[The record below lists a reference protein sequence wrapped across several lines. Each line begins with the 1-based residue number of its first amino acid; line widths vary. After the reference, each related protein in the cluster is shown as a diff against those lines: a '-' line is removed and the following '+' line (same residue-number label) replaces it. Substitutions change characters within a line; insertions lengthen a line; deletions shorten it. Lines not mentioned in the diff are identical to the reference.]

1 MSLNGSASVRM
12 SARVWVR
19 AVPRQATVIGLG
31 ALLLTFGALVPVP
44 LARAAI
50 VVPLA
55 LSTPGYAIVALAF
68 GRTRRDAVVTVALSV
83 LLSVAFYPLLC
94 LLLYAAG
101 ITLSRS
107 SVLSGTD
114 LLLALLA
121 VAIAQ
126 RDRPRG
132 PVSTPAPVNGA
143 VHWMA
148 ARHVLAYVGGLAFT
162 VAALGSAQRLLPPPA
177 PAPYTAFYLTSSAR
191 QAGSNITTASRRM
204 SIGIGIANHT
214 GHRQV
219 YRLVAAL
226 DGAARW
232 RGRTV
237 AVAAGH
243 TWSGRVAGPAPR
255 DRCAHRLSIVLQFY
269 PGNATVSTLDV
280 WVRATKGTAVCRA
293 H

>member
-1 MSLNGSASVRM
+1 MSLNGSASVRTN
-12 SARVWVR
+12 AGVWVR
-19 AVPRQATVIGLG
+19 AVPRQATVIGLA

-55 LSTPGYAIVALAF
+55 LSTPGYAVVALAF

-114 LLLALLA
+114 LLLVLLA
-121 VAIAQ
+121 VAIAL
-126 RDRPRG
+126 RDRSRG

-148 ARHVLAYVGGLAFT
+148 ARHVLAYVGGLAFI
-162 VAALGSAQRLLPPPA
+162 VAALGGAQRLLPSAA
-177 PAPYTAFYLTSSAR
+177 PAPYTAFYLTGAAR
-191 QAGSNITTASRRM
+191 HAGSSITTASRRLTI
-204 SIGIGIANHT
+204 SIGIANHT
-214 GHRQV
+214 GHRQT
-219 YRLVAAL
+219 YRIVPAL

-232 RGRTV
+232 HGHTV
-237 AVAAGH
+237 TLAAGH

-255 DRCAHRLSIVLQFY
+255 DRCAHRLSIALRSRS
-269 PGNATVSTLDV
+269 NATISDLDV
-280 WVRATKGTAVCRA
+280 WVRATKGAAACQA